1 MRSHAPWLLITSLLD
16 PPPSQPNTPL
26 FPCMR
31 SLAAGSSTLS
41 TEQTAAGK
49 AMAALPIPA
58 RELFINGC
66 WVAPVKGKYLDVVCP
81 ATEAV
86 VGRIPAGTR
95 EDIGAAVA
103 AAVAAHKKGAWA
115 KATGTQRAVVLR
127 AIAHKVRDNKTAL
140 ANYETQDM
148 GKPIDEAEW
157 DMDDVAGC
165 FDYYADLAE
174 KLDARQYSAI
184 DVGMEEFSVK
194 VRREPLGVV
203 GLITPWNYPL
213 LMATWKVAPALAAGN
228 CCVLKPSELASVT
241 CLELAGLAADAGL
254 PAGVLNV
261 VTGLGADA
269 GAPLSSHLALA
280 KVAFTGSTATGQRV
294 AQAAIANL
302 RPATMELGGKSSL
315 IIFDDA
321 ELDKAVEWVMFGA
334 FWTNGQICSSTSR
347 ILIHERVADAF
358 YAKLKERAQ
367 SISIGDPLQTGCR
380 MGPIVS
386 ASQYERVRG
395 YVQIGLD
402 EGATLLTGGR
412 RPPCCPHGY
421 YLEPTVF
428 VDVAPHMRLWK
439 EEIFGPVLSVCTFAS
454 EQQALALANDS
465 EYGLGGAVISADAER
480 CRRVAEGLECGIVW
494 VNCSQPCFCQAPWG
508 GVKSSGFGRELGEWG
523 LENFLS
529 VKQVTAYVSDKPWDW
544 YSPQSK
550 L

>member
-1 MRSHAPWLLITSLLD
+1 MQAAANSL
-16 PPPSQPNTPL
+16 SQQS
-26 FPCMR
+26 R
-31 SLAAGSSTLS
+31 QQQAG
-41 TEQTAAGK
+41 

-58 RELFINGC
+58 RELFINGR
-66 WVAPVKGKYLDVVCP
+66 WVAPVRGKYLDVVCP

-86 VGRIPAGTR
+86 IGRIPAGTR
-95 EDIGAAVA
+95 EDVQAAVA
-103 AAVAAHKKGAWA
+103 AAVAAHKSGVWA
-115 KATGTQRAVVLR
+115 KTTGAQRAVVLR
-127 AIAHKVRDNKTAL
+127 AIAQKVRDNKTAL

-165 FDYYADLAE
+165 LDYYADLAE
-174 KLDARQYSAI
+174 KLDARQGSAI
-184 DVGMEEFSVK
+184 DVGMEEFSVT

-241 CLELAGLAADAGL
+241 CLELAGLAGEAGL

-269 GAPLSSHLALA
+269 GAPLSSHPALA

-302 RPATMELGGKSSL
+302 RPATMELGGKSCL

-321 ELDKAVEWVMFGA
+321 DLDKAVEWVMFGA

-347 ILIHERVADAF
+347 ILIQERVADAF
-358 YAKLKERAQ
+358 YAKLKQRAQ
-367 SISIGDPLQTGCR
+367 SINIGDPLQPGCR

-386 ASQYERVRG
+386 AAQYERVRG

-412 RPPCCPHGY
+412 RPPRTPRGHF
-421 YLEPTVF
+421 LEPTVF
-428 VDVAPHMRLWK
+428 INVAPHMRLWK
-439 EEIFGPVLSVCTFAS
+439 EEIFGPVLSVSTFSS
-454 EQQALALANDS
+454 EQQALQLANDS

-529 VKQVTAYVSDKPWDW
+529 VKQVTTYVSDKPWDW